1 MIGHFLQP
9 YIGLA
14 VGGELELMVLI
25 GVVEE
30 QAAIQ

>member
-1 MIGHFLQP
+1 MIGHFWQP

-14 VGGELELMVLI
+14 GGELEFMVLI